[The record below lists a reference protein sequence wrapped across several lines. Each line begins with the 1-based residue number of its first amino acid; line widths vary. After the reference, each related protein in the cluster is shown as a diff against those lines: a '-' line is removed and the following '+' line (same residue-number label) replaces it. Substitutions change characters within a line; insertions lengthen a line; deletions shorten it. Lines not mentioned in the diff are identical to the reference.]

1 MVNDYRD
8 LSRKSDEQEY
18 KSRTKQLLHIYS
30 ATNQVGSHST
40 QATFT
45 SVVTYPPWSYA
56 PSLIGVTI
64 AKTLKLP
71 LLWYVYLGRL
81 FSLMVW
87 IGLTAWAIAL
97 LPRGKWFLVVLGLLP
112 TSLTQATIVG
122 ADGLVNGLS
131 WLIIAYTLAVFAQKF
146 KLDWKRLILI
156 SIASLWLCL
165 IKDGYWLIALF
176 PLIIPAEFFIRKL
189 HAWIWR
195 LTNIFVLGTASLLF
209 AIRTSHVAATTVLT
223 PRLGVYINSKA
234 QLHFVLHHSLFFIG
248 HVLSQPF
255 TKNYDTVYEGLVGI
269 VSSRLIYLSLPMM
282 GLLYLVLLLSLFE
295 IQVMPKLVKYN
306 KRLWASAFII
316 LLGTYLL
323 LSLAFYLGNTQV
335 GAAEVFGV
343 YGRYFLPLLPLLIV
357 FPAMSTIVLKVKR
370 STVAFVAITVVVIS
384 LLSTLI
390 SIV

>member
-1 MVNDYRD
+1 
-8 LSRKSDEQEY
+8 
-18 KSRTKQLLHIYS
+18 
-30 ATNQVGSHST
+30 
-40 QATFT
+40 
-45 SVVTYPPWSYA
+45 
-56 PSLIGVTI
+56 
-64 AKTLKLP
+64 
-71 LLWYVYLGRL
+71 
-81 FSLMVW
+81 MVW